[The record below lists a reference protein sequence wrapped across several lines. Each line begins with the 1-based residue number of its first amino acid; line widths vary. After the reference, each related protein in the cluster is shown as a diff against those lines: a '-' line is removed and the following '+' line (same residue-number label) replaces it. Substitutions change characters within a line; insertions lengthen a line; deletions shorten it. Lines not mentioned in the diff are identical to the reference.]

1 MTKPTFHIV
10 SDGSC
15 DLPLPETEKLGV
27 DTVRFLVSF
36 DGEHYKKEG
45 LEVPLEDFYQKMV
58 DEPGTYPMTAA
69 PSPDDFCQYFEK
81 YAAAGEDVLCICIS
95 IKLSSSLQSA
105 RIAAQMTE
113 EAYPN
118 ARIILLD
125 SLCATLM
132 QSALVL
138 EACRLRDAGLSVEE
152 AARIL
157 TDLRKTARIFFTVGS
172 FDYIQH
178 GGRVGKMTGLAGAL
192 LNVKPLITLQDGEIH
207 SSGIRRGRR
216 RSLEGILELLC
227 RYLKE
232 ENCTPKDCI
241 IIIGYGHDREEGF
254 RLRDM
259 TQERFRS
266 LYGESP
272 LLAGHQIGATIGVHA
287 GPTSI
292 GYGVVR
298 HSSAV

>member
-95 IKLSSSLQSA
+95 TKLSSSLQSA

-272 LLAGHQIGATIGVHA
+272 LLAVHQIGATIGVHA

-292 GYGVVR
+292 GYGVVC